1 VDPTSF
7 PAFTEFDTRRAVVLL
22 TKDAPTLDVRVGFYT
37 QVLGTKRG
45 QQVKVNSV
53 TAPSNHVGG
62 STHTFMR
69 SAERL
74 HVAKSSVWSTSQG
87 CALRNCKFDG
97 DLKLSA
103 STQDWGSGGFLSDL
117 FVTGTLDT
125 GIQQQHIVKAS
136 KIGALKASPSS
147 WNLLFVGVDGVPKP
161 TAAEERYIEIAGEVA
176 EGTQQK
182 PYLEQYFG
190 TWEIIVPKA
199 KTQLSGFESAP
210 ETEKINVHKECEVWS
225 VASNSSKG
233 NAPKST
239 HSKCV
244 IIAPGVYTIDTPII
258 FDSDD
263 AVILG
268 LGFATFECTTHEQC
282 VTIKGDRV
290 SVSGLVLDAGY
301 TTITKP
307 TQPLFNVHGND
318 ARLFDIF
325 ARVIATKS
333 SLVRADVMVHIK
345 GHGAILDN
353 TWLWHADH
361 DPWSRPFEA
370 CQVAMTYLEGSLPY
384 LTANSSSRDA
394 MMKRVCSTGGWTN
407 DNDGVS
413 GLPYRTDA
421 CVSHHALL
429 VDGDHFLVYGLL
441 AEHTHD
447 DVVVWNGEHGTT
459 YLLQCEVP
467 YYQMGAG
474 TWNASKVAYRVNARS
489 HTAYALGGYVTNPG
503 WVGTYTPFTQ
513 KNMFHFAANAEL
525 HKVFAWINPPGSNT
539 YVNVFNTTQN
549 FALSLDSCDSQGGLK
564 QQTACYWN
572 KPLPP
577 APPLAPLPPPT
588 PPSPPNPPN
597 PPPSPPTP
605 PHSPPPVDTFC
616 VIEDANGGDL
626 GTKAAQS
633 TEQVHSVEQCAD
645 FCRGVHADSWFLMY
659 STPGYCFCYLNAGR
673 TFPGK
678 CYPQPGGVVGT
689 VNPTCGPATTK
700 CSPPSMLP

>member
-1 VDPTSF
+1 MAPAVDTAPRRDAPYAMLLRASLITSVFAAGIFVGNYLPVVAEMQSAGLASDSCIPPPPPPPPGKPPPPAPEPSPKTGGKFPDVANILVDPTSF

-161 TAAEERYIEIAGEVA
+161 TAAEERYIESARDGRGLAPLVQPRPPPSHTGVPPPLPSQSPPLFRVAVAGEVA

-182 PYLEQYFG
+182 PYLEEYFG

-258 FDSDD
+258 FDRDD

-301 TTITKP
+301 TSTPIGLHAQTRPPTI
-307 TQPLFNVHGND
+307 
-318 ARLFDIF
+318 
-325 ARVIATKS
+325 
-333 SLVRADVMVHIK
+333 
-345 GHGAILDN
+345 
-353 TWLWHADH
+353 
-361 DPWSRPFEA
+361 
-370 CQVAMTYLEGSLPY
+370 
-384 LTANSSSRDA
+384 
-394 MMKRVCSTGGWTN
+394 
-407 DNDGVS
+407 
-413 GLPYRTDA
+413 
-421 CVSHHALL
+421 
-429 VDGDHFLVYGLL
+429 
-441 AEHTHD
+441 
-447 DVVVWNGEHGTT
+447 
-459 YLLQCEVP
+459 
-467 YYQMGAG
+467 
-474 TWNASKVAYRVNARS
+474 
-489 HTAYALGGYVTNPG
+489 
-503 WVGTYTPFTQ
+503 
-513 KNMFHFAANAEL
+513 
-525 HKVFAWINPPGSNT
+525 
-539 YVNVFNTTQN
+539 
-549 FALSLDSCDSQGGLK
+549 
-564 QQTACYWN
+564 
-572 KPLPP
+572 P
-577 APPLAPLPPPT
+577 APH
-588 PPSPPNPPN
+588 PPSPPPR
-597 PPPSPPTP
+597 PPSAQP
-605 PHSPPPVDTFC
+605 SP
-616 VIEDANGGDL
+616 NRRNRS
-626 GTKAAQS
+626 S
-633 TEQVHSVEQCAD
+633 T
-645 FCRGVHADSWFLMY
+645 
-659 STPGYCFCYLNAGR
+659 ST
-673 TFPGK
+673 
-678 CYPQPGGVVGT
+678 
-689 VNPTCGPATTK
+689 ATTRASLTS
-700 CSPPSMLP
+700 SPASSRPRAPSCVRT